1 MIPKNATPVERIL
14 ASLDEE
20 SSEVENYSAS
30 EIEGLPIAEIE
41 ARLDE
46 LAIDSSLSPY
56 IKGVAS
62 EYVRPSQEV
71 IDALSEDQ
79 DGQDYEIELRSI
91 THSVLLSLSEDPDGQ
106 DDEIERLPLEQVTVT
121 LNNAGLDYLAGLERV
136 RELVGAT
143 AEYKKEDRAKP
154 ASHDEKRKIFERH
167 FLFGKLSA
175 NEIDG
180 LIRYAR
186 VERYR
191 AGREIFAKGSPGQ
204 SLMAVLRGSVKI
216 SSLSDSGKEIVFRIF
231 NAGEIFGEIAV
242 LDADERSADATAM
255 TDCELLVVNRR
266 DLLPVLE
273 NRADL
278 CMIVLKILCRRLRLT
293 TQQVEDV
300 LFRHLESRVAKALVH
315 LAENVGPHGVR
326 GRSVELHICQ
336 RELGNMAG
344 GSRESVNKHL
354 QIWNRQGLIDLSKG
368 SIIIRDVEAIKRLIA
383 PGDAHVGIGDQQRRS
398 PDRADTLGPG
408 RPSSR

>member
-20 SSEVENYSAS
+20 SSEAENYSAS
-30 EIEGLPIAEIE
+30 EIEVLPIAEIE
-41 ARLDE
+41 TRLDE
-46 LAIDSSLSPY
+46 LGIGSSLSPY
-56 IKGVAS
+56 MKSVAS
-62 EYVRPSQEV
+62 GYVRPSQKV

-79 DGQDYEIELRSI
+79 DGQD
-91 THSVLLSLSEDPDGQ
+91 
-106 DDEIERLPLEQVTVT
+106 DEIERLPIERVTVK
-121 LNNAGLDYLAGLERV
+121 LNNAGLNYLAGLERV

-143 AEYKKEDRAKP
+143 GEYKKEDCAKP

-175 NEIDG
+175 NEIDA
-180 LIRYAR
+180 LISYAR

-191 AGREIFAKGSPGQ
+191 AGREIFAKGSLGQ

-216 SSLSDSGKEIVFRIF
+216 SSLSESGKEIVFTIF

-242 LDADERSADATAM
+242 LDGDERSADATAM
-255 TDCELLVVNRR
+255 TDCELLVLNRR

-278 CMIVLKILCRRLRLT
+278 CMILLRILCRRLRT
-293 TQQVEDV
+293 TTEQVEDV
-300 LFRHLESRVAKALVH
+300 MFRHLESRVAKALMH
-315 LAENVGPHGVR
+315 LAEGVGLHGVH
-326 GRSVELHICQ
+326 GTSVELHVSQ
-336 RELGNMAG
+336 RELGNIAG

-354 QIWNRQGLIDLSKG
+354 QIWHRQGLIELSKS
-368 SIIIRDVEAIKRLIA
+368 SIMIRDVEAIKRLIK
-383 PGDAHVGIGDQQRRS
+383 GVRS
-398 PDRADTLGPG
+398 AELGPAIPFAAQSATA
-408 RPSSR
+408 RCP